1 MYFSQKEKVG
11 LQTYGCLC
19 HRDWQGGEREAAKRD
34 TDCHM
39 EQLGV
44 TLLVSPFVTFCH
56 LVVP

>member
-1 MYFSQKEKVG
+1 MYFAPKEKVS
-11 LQTYGCLC
+11 LQTYGCLS

-44 TLLVSPFVTFCH
+44 TLLVSPFVT
-56 LVVP
+56 LWYLESP